1 MNVAKEIFNNLHTSA
16 DLIDSFGKRHQINDN
31 DHTYL
36 WLMINEVDPCLVF
49 LRICQ
54 LAKKCA
60 VVKNGSGFDITVD
73 NTEKAFSVEAMK
85 KWVLHRRVDERQC

>member
-16 DLIDSFGKRHQINDN
+16 DLLDSFGKRYQINEN
-31 DHTYL
+31 DHTYRL
-36 WLMINEVDPCLVF
+36 LMINEVDPYLVF

-60 VVKNGSGFDITVD
+60 AVKNGRVFDITVD
-73 NTEKAFSVEAMK
+73 NTENAFLVEEMK
-85 KWVLHRRVDERQC
+85 KWVLHRRVNET